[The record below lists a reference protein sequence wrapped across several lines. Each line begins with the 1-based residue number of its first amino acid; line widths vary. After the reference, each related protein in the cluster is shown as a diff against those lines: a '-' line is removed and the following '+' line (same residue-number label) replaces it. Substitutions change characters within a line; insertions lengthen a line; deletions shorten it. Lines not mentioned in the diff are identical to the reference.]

1 MGVNFSEFFIHCIGA
16 TPSRGASRYYRLL
29 HFSFFLYIHLNGC
42 FSHSFP
48 SCKPYTNTARK
59 RLLQFQKWYKTRLN
73 SSLSPDVI
81 LETFCMTDE
90 ACYVYV
96 INSDFLKYV
105 WKISVRW
112 PVQVKH
118 SFGLIVCLGENP
130 NKKYTECV
138 KSILIYYSEYVNVMW
153 YFTVVKY

>member
-1 MGVNFSEFFIHCIGA
+1 
-16 TPSRGASRYYRLL
+16 
-29 HFSFFLYIHLNGC
+29 
-42 FSHSFP
+42 
-48 SCKPYTNTARK
+48 
-59 RLLQFQKWYKTRLN
+59 
-73 SSLSPDVI
+73 
-81 LETFCMTDE
+81 MTYG

-96 INSDFLKYV
+96 IISDFLKYV

-118 SFGLIVCLGENP
+118 SFGLIVFLGENP

-153 YFTVVKY
+153 YFTVIKY